1 MWVNNMTLS
10 NEILYQWRGTPDNHC
25 KEVDSIIK
33 MGYSAWTIVKGDQF
47 GVAIPNEKGA
57 SIDESFAGAD
67 LFSGMLTV
75 QGNELSTLILMSE
88 NRSSMEPFSYLCS
101 EFIQVG
107 NSGQRRS
114 EITDNPL
121 AWWQQWKELLGNK
134 NVDEMVYDTLGEL
147 VVLYYLS
154 THGDVAEW
162 NGPTGATYDIDCGNK
177 FVEVKST
184 KSRNKREITLNNEFQ
199 LQPPPGSNLQIALC
213 QFEDAISG
221 ISINRIVGLLTNIG
235 YDRNDLNGKLRK
247 KGFRENKSARNR
259 NYILH
264 GITFYVVDDAF
275 PAIRNESFVGGAKPV
290 GVKSYTYTVTLDGI
304 HGTEVQFQKDDKI
317 NEVQNN

>member
-1 MWVNNMTLS
+1 MTLS
-10 NEILYQWRGTPDNHC
+10 NEILYQWKGTPKNHC
-25 KEVDSIIK
+25 KEIDSIK
-33 MGYSAWTIVKGDQF
+33 MLGYSAWSVVAGERF
-47 GVAIPNEKGA
+47 GVAIPNENNI

-67 LFSGMLTV
+67 LLSRTLIV
-75 QGNELSTLILMSE
+75 QGNELNALMLMSE
-88 NRSSMEPFSYLCS
+88 NTSSMEPFSFLCS
-101 EFIQVG
+101 EFVQVG
-107 NSGQRRS
+107 DSGQRRS

-162 NGPTGATYDIDCGNK
+162 NGPNGATYDIDCGNK

-199 LQPPPGSNLQIALC
+199 LQPPPGSNLLIALC

-221 ISINRIVGLLTNIG
+221 ISINKIVNLLASLG
-235 YDRNDLNGKLRK
+235 YNRHALNDKLRK
-247 KGFRENKSARNR
+247 KGFRENKSARDR
-259 NYILH
+259 NYMLH
-264 GITFYVVDDAF
+264 GITFYEVDDAF
-275 PAIRNESFVGGAKPV
+275 PAIRNESFVGGVKPM
-290 GVKSYTYTVTLDGI
+290 GVESYTYTVTLDGI
-304 HGTEVQFQKDDKI
+304 QGNQVQFQKDDMI